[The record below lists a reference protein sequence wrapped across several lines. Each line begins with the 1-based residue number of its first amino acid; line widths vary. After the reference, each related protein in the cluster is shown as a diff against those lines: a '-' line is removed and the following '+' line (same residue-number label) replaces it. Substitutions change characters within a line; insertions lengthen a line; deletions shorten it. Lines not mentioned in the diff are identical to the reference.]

1 MAGYKNQGI
10 KAGKEKNA
18 RITESKGRE
27 NPAPRIMDGLNG
39 HLHNKN
45 NRPISGRANPGSSE
59 RDHGE
64 CVCKRGKSSCRRT
77 MCINSNQ
84 NNCRYKRPYNK

>member
-1 MAGYKNQGI
+1 MYKNLGI
-10 KAGKEKNA
+10 ITGKENA
-18 RITESKGRE
+18 KVPESKRE
-27 NPAPRIMDGLNG
+27 RESPTPRIMDGLNG

-64 CVCKRGKSSCRRT
+64 CVCKGNISCR
-77 MCINSNQ
+77 
-84 NNCRYKRPYNK
+84 